1 MHVSRGNGRKSV
13 PGRVP
18 TAFSEAL
25 SKRITAPISREDMPC
40 FVIFSLSLRPSF
52 FSQPRSFQMTPP
64 PAGAAVVAIAEVEGA
79 CAPEVFM
86 AVAIVAAPFTRGG
99 SMAEADAITQEV
111 RGRAIRSPVVRVVLV
126 TPLRAVPAAPSPA
139 IPAAIRDMA
148 TEA

>member
-1 MHVSRGNGRKSV
+1 M
-13 PGRVP
+13 
-18 TAFSEAL
+18 
-25 SKRITAPISREDMPC
+25 MP
-40 FVIFSLSLRPSF
+40 
-52 FSQPRSFQMTPP
+52 M
-64 PAGAAVVAIAEVEGA
+64 PAAEVAVEAIAEVEGA

-111 RGRAIRSPVVRVVLV
+111 RGQAIRLPVVRVVLV

-148 TEA
+148 TEARLTELLPSVRPRRAPTGTTITTTTMVVIRTRTAIGFAPTSIPIKGKCC